1 MDKITKIGVG
11 FATGR
16 KSFKKVLK
24 TYIFNLKESDFTDSE
39 KLSVNLFVAYDVKYA
54 NTKSTDYTNINSQ
67 LLDMLDEAYFIGR
80 EKAQEEIA
88 DLLNQQVIDKRQAKL
103 IFGRGY
109 AGKRNMVLY
118 KALKEKM
125 DYLLFLDDDEYPL
138 AVTNTR
144 SSAVWG
150 GQHVLIT
157 HLSNI
162 RHADITNGYH
172 CGYISPIPYIEFN
185 DVLTEADFKIFIE
198 AISNDIINW
207 DTIKAVMENGGIT
220 YADTQVFVNHVAEEV
235 QEVNHTKF
243 ISGSN
248 LCINLT
254 DPKRVNP
261 FYNPPNARGEDT
273 FLSTCLSDRK
283 VLRVPCYTFHDGFST
298 YNHLLDG
305 VLPTKL
311 KNIKT
316 DTEQVSERFYRAC
329 LGWIRYKP
337 LLLYITQ
344 PEQYEE
350 KIQQIKDQLA
360 LTLPRI
366 CSFFGREDFMKI
378 GHELESYHRN
388 VKKHYQDFIE
398 TQKAWKKICE
408 FQKLNNGIKPSLDE
422 ENDR

>member
-1 MDKITKIGVG
+1 MDKLTKIGVG

-220 YADTQVFVNHVAEEV
+220 YADTQVFVNHAAEEV

-311 KNIKT
+311 KYIKT

-350 KIQQIKDQLA
+350 KIQQIKGQLA

-366 CSFFGREDFMKI
+366 CSFFGRADFMKI

-408 FQKLNNGIKPSLDE
+408 FQS
-422 ENDR
+422 

>member
-1 MDKITKIGVG
+1 MEKIKKVGIG

-24 TYIFNLKESDFTDSE
+24 TYIFNLKESDLQESE
-39 KLSVNLFVAYDVKYA
+39 KVNVNLFVAYDVKYTH
-54 NTKSTDYTNINSQ
+54 TKATDYTTVNTQ
-67 LLDMLDEAYFIGR
+67 LLDMLSETYFIGR
-80 EKAQEEIA
+80 KKAQEEI
-88 DLLNQQVIDKRQAKL
+88 DYLVNQQIIDSRQAKL

-109 AGKRNMVLY
+109 AGKRNIVLY

-150 GQHVLIT
+150 GQHTLIT

-162 RHADITNGYH
+162 RQADITNGYH

-185 DVLTEADFKIFIE
+185 DVLKESDFKIFIE

-207 DTIKAVMENGGIT
+207 DTIKSVMENGGIT
-220 YADTQVFVNHVAEEV
+220 YADTNVLVNNVVEEV
-235 QEVNHTKF
+235 KEVNHTKF

-254 DPKRVNP
+254 DSKRVNP

-311 KNIKT
+311 KYIKS
-316 DTEQVSERFYRAC
+316 DTEQVIERFYRAC
-329 LGWIRYKP
+329 IGWIRYKP

-344 PEQYEE
+344 PDHYEE
-350 KIQQIKDQLA
+350 KIRQIREQLS
-360 LTLPRI
+360 LTLPKI
-366 CSFFGREDFMKI
+366 CRFFGREDFMKI

-398 TQKAWKKICE
+398 TQKAWGKICE
-408 FQKLNNGIKPSLDE
+408 FLS
-422 ENDR
+422 

>member
-1 MDKITKIGVG
+1 MDKLTKIGVG

-80 EKAQEEIA
+80 ERAQEEIA
-88 DLLNQQVIDKRQAKL
+88 GLLNQQVIDKRQAKL

-298 YNHLLDG
+298 YNHVLDG

-311 KNIKT
+311 KYIKT

-366 CSFFGREDFMKI
+366 CSFFGRGDFMKI

-408 FQKLNNGIKPSLDE
+408 FQS
-422 ENDR
+422 